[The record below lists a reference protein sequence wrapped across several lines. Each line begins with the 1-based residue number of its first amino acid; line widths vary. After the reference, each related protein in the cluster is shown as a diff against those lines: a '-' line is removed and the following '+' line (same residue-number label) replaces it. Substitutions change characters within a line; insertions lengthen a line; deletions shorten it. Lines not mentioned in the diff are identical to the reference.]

1 MLYFDHSATTPIHPD
16 VQSLINELNHDIYG
30 NPSSIHVAGRK
41 AKHVVETARKQIAD
55 AVNCAPKEIIFTG
68 GGSEANNLVLWNM
81 IHRDRKHVIT
91 SAIEHPAILAVLR
104 QLEHLGITHTIIPVN
119 KYGWV
124 NPEDIDAAIRDDTGL
139 ITIML
144 ANNEVGTVE
153 PLQDIAKIAKKHDVL
168 FHSDGIQV
176 MGKLPIDVQEL
187 GMDMMSFSAHK
198 FYGPK
203 GVGALYIKEGISM
216 KPLIIGGSQ
225 EKSLRAGTENVGG
238 IAGLG
243 CAAEL
248 VTKSLSDVGPSLTAL
263 EKQFKTKF
271 SEQHANV
278 IYNGFGD
285 NHLAGLINITIPG
298 IASDLLLIHLDS
310 EDIAISSGSAC
321 SSGTISPSP
330 VLKAMGISD
339 KQNLETIRISAGRDN
354 TSAEVDQLVET
365 MTRAIAILPPSVE
378 MPDE

>member
-16 VQSLINELNHDIYG
+16 VLSLINELNQDIYG
-30 NPSSIHVAGRK
+30 NPSSIHAAGRK
-41 AKHVVETARKQIAD
+41 AKHVVETARKQIA
-55 AVNCAPKEIIFTG
+55 AAINCAPKEIIFTG

-81 IHRDRKHVIT
+81 IYRNRKHVIT

-104 QLEHLGITHTIIPVN
+104 QLEHLAITHTIVPVN
-119 KYGWV
+119 KYGCV
-124 NPEDIDAAIRDDTGL
+124 NPEDIDSAIRDDTGL

-153 PLQDIAKIAKKHDVL
+153 PLQDIAKIAKKHNVL
-168 FHSDGIQV
+168 FHSDGVQV
-176 MGKLPIDVQEL
+176 LGKLPIDVQEL
-187 GMDMMSFSAHK
+187 GVDMMSFSAHK

-203 GVGALYIKEGISM
+203 GVGALYIKEGIAM
-216 KPLIIGGSQ
+216 KPLIAGGSQ

-248 VTKSLSDVGPSLTAL
+248 VTKSLSDVGRTLTAL
-263 EKQFKTKF
+263 ETQFKTKF
-271 SEQHANV
+271 SEQHTNI
-278 IYNGFGD
+278 IYNGFED
-285 NHLAGLINITIPG
+285 NHLPGLISLTIPG
-298 IASDLLLIHLDS
+298 IASDLLLIHLDN
-310 EDIAISSGSAC
+310 EDIAVSSGSAC
-321 SSGTISPSP
+321 SAGTISPSP

-354 TSAEVDQLVET
+354 TSTEVDQLVET
-365 MTRAIAILPPSVE
+365 MTRAIATIRRNAR
-378 MPDE
+378 

>member
-16 VQSLINELNHDIYG
+16 VLSLINELNQDIYG
-30 NPSSIHVAGRK
+30 NPSSIHAAGRK
-41 AKHVVETARKQIAD
+41 AKHVVETARKQIA
-55 AVNCAPKEIIFTG
+55 AAINCTSKEIIFTG

-81 IHRDRKHVIT
+81 IYRNRKHVIT

-104 QLEHLGITHTIIPVN
+104 QLEHLAITHTIVPVN
-119 KYGWV
+119 KYGCV
-124 NPEDIDAAIRDDTGL
+124 NPEDIDSAIKDDTGL

-153 PLQDIAKIAKKHDVL
+153 PLQDIAKIAKKHNVL
-168 FHSDGIQV
+168 FHSDGVQV
-176 MGKLPIDVQEL
+176 LGKLPIDVQEL
-187 GMDMMSFSAHK
+187 GVDMMSFSAHK

-203 GVGALYIKEGISM
+203 GVGALYIKEGIAM
-216 KPLIIGGSQ
+216 KPLIAGGSQ

-248 VTKSLSDVGPSLTAL
+248 VTKSLSDVGRTLTAL
-263 EKQFKTKF
+263 ETQFKTKF
-271 SEQHANV
+271 SEQHTNI
-278 IYNGFGD
+278 IYNGFED
-285 NHLAGLINITIPG
+285 NHLPGLISLTIPG
-298 IASDLLLIHLDS
+298 IASDLLLIHLDN
-310 EDIAISSGSAC
+310 EDIAVSSGSAC
-321 SSGTISPSP
+321 SAGTISPSP

-354 TSAEVDQLVET
+354 TSTEVDQLIKV
-365 MTRAIAILPPSVE
+365 MTHAIATIRRNAR
-378 MPDE
+378 

>member
-16 VQSLINELNHDIYG
+16 VLSLINGLNQDIYG
-30 NPSSIHVAGRK
+30 NPSSIHAAGRK
-41 AKHVVETARKQIAD
+41 AKHVVETARKQIA
-55 AVNCAPKEIIFTG
+55 AAINCTSKEIIFTG

-81 IHRDRKHVIT
+81 IYRNRKHVIT

-104 QLEHLGITHTIIPVN
+104 QLEHLAITHTIVPVN
-119 KYGWV
+119 KYGCV
-124 NPEDIDAAIRDDTGL
+124 NPEDIDSAIKDDTGL

-153 PLQDIAKIAKKHDVL
+153 PLQDIAKIAKKHNVL
-168 FHSDGIQV
+168 FHSDGVQV
-176 MGKLPIDVQEL
+176 LGKLPIDVQEL
-187 GMDMMSFSAHK
+187 GVDMMSFSAHK

-203 GVGALYIKEGISM
+203 GVGALYIKEGIAM
-216 KPLIIGGSQ
+216 KPLIAGGSQ

-248 VTKSLSDVGPSLTAL
+248 VTNSLSDVGRTLTAL
-263 EKQFKTKF
+263 ETQFKTKL
-271 SEQHANV
+271 SEQHTNI
-278 IYNGFGD
+278 IYNGFED
-285 NHLAGLINITIPG
+285 NHLPGLISLTIPG
-298 IASDLLLIHLDS
+298 IASDLLLIHLDN
-310 EDIAISSGSAC
+310 EDIAVSSGSAC
-321 SSGTISPSP
+321 SAGTISPSL

-354 TSAEVDQLVET
+354 TSTEVDLLVET
-365 MTRAIAILPPSVE
+365 MTRVIATIRRNAR
-378 MPDE
+378 

>member
-41 AKHVVETARKQIAD
+41 AKHVVETAIKQIAD

-365 MTRAIAILPPSVE
+365 MTRAIATIRRNAR
-378 MPDE
+378 

>member
-16 VQSLINELNHDIYG
+16 VQSLINELNQDIYG
-30 NPSSIHVAGRK
+30 NPSSIHTAGRK
-41 AKHVVETARKQIAD
+41 AKHVVETARKQIA
-55 AVNCAPKEIIFTG
+55 AAINCTPKEIIFTG

-81 IHRDRKHVIT
+81 IYRNRKHVIT

-104 QLEHLGITHTIIPVN
+104 QLEHLAITHTIVPVN
-119 KYGWV
+119 KYGCV
-124 NPEDIDAAIRDDTGL
+124 NPEDIDSAIKDDTGL

-153 PLQDIAKIAKKHDVL
+153 PLQDIAKIAKKHNVL
-168 FHSDGIQV
+168 FHSDGVQV
-176 MGKLPIDVQEL
+176 LGKLPIDVQEL
-187 GMDMMSFSAHK
+187 GVDMMSFSAHK

-203 GVGALYIKEGISM
+203 GVGALYIKEGIAM
-216 KPLIIGGSQ
+216 KPLIAGGSQ

-248 VTKSLSDVGPSLTAL
+248 VTKSLSDVGRTLTAL
-263 EKQFKTKF
+263 ETQFKTKF
-271 SEQHANV
+271 SEQHTNI
-278 IYNGFGD
+278 IYNGFED
-285 NHLAGLINITIPG
+285 NHLPGLISLTIPG
-298 IASDLLLIHLDS
+298 IASDLLLIHLDN
-310 EDIAISSGSAC
+310 EDIAVSSGSAC
-321 SSGTISPSP
+321 SAGTISPSP

-354 TSAEVDQLVET
+354 TSTEVDQLIEA
-365 MTRAIAILPPSVE
+365 MTHAIATIRRNAR
-378 MPDE
+378 

>member
-16 VQSLINELNHDIYG
+16 VQSLINELNLDIYG
-30 NPSSIHVAGRK
+30 NPSSIHAAGRK
-41 AKHVVETARKQIAD
+41 AKHVVETARKQIAT
-55 AVNCAPKEIIFTG
+55 AINCTPKEIIFTG

-81 IHRDRKHVIT
+81 IYRNRKHVIT

-365 MTRAIAILPPSVE
+365 MTRAIATIRRNAR
-378 MPDE
+378 

>member
-16 VQSLINELNHDIYG
+16 VQSLINELNQDIYG
-30 NPSSIHVAGRK
+30 NPSSIHTAGRK
-41 AKHVVETARKQIAD
+41 AKHVVETARKQIAT
-55 AVNCAPKEIIFTG
+55 AINCTPKEIIFTG

-285 NHLAGLINITIPG
+285 NHLPGLINITIPG

-365 MTRAIAILPPSVE
+365 MTRAIATIRRNAR
-378 MPDE
+378 

>member
-16 VQSLINELNHDIYG
+16 VLSLINELNQDIYG
-30 NPSSIHVAGRK
+30 NPSSIHAAGRK
-41 AKHVVETARKQIAD
+41 AKHVVETARKQIA
-55 AVNCAPKEIIFTG
+55 AAINCTPKEIIFTG

-81 IHRDRKHVIT
+81 IYRNRKHVIT

-104 QLEHLGITHTIIPVN
+104 QLEHLAITHTIVPVN
-119 KYGWV
+119 KYGCV
-124 NPEDIDAAIRDDTGL
+124 NPEDIDSAIRDDTGL

-153 PLQDIAKIAKKHDVL
+153 PLQDIAKIAKKHNVL
-168 FHSDGIQV
+168 FHSDGVQV
-176 MGKLPIDVQEL
+176 LGKLPIDVQKL
-187 GMDMMSFSAHK
+187 GVDMMSFSAHK

-203 GVGALYIKEGISM
+203 GVGALYIKEGIAM
-216 KPLIIGGSQ
+216 KPLIAGGSQ

-248 VTKSLSDVGPSLTAL
+248 VTKSLSDVGRTLTAL
-263 EKQFKTKF
+263 ETQFKTKF
-271 SEQHANV
+271 SEQHTNI
-278 IYNGFGD
+278 IYNGFED
-285 NHLAGLINITIPG
+285 NHLPGLISLTIPG
-298 IASDLLLIHLDS
+298 IASDLLLIHLDN
-310 EDIAISSGSAC
+310 EDIAVSSGSAC
-321 SSGTISPSP
+321 SAGTISPST

-354 TSAEVDQLVET
+354 TSTEVDQLIEA
-365 MTRAIAILPPSVE
+365 MTHAIATIRRNAR
-378 MPDE
+378 

>member
-1 MLYFDHSATTPIHPD
+1 M
-16 VQSLINELNHDIYG
+16 
-30 NPSSIHVAGRK
+30 
-41 AKHVVETARKQIAD
+41 
-55 AVNCAPKEIIFTG
+55 
-68 GGSEANNLVLWNM
+68 
-81 IHRDRKHVIT
+81 
-91 SAIEHPAILAVLR
+91 
-104 QLEHLGITHTIIPVN
+104 
-119 KYGWV
+119 
-124 NPEDIDAAIRDDTGL
+124 
-139 ITIML
+139 
-144 ANNEVGTVE
+144 
-153 PLQDIAKIAKKHDVL
+153 
-168 FHSDGIQV
+168 
-176 MGKLPIDVQEL
+176 
-187 GMDMMSFSAHK
+187 
-198 FYGPK
+198 
-203 GVGALYIKEGISM
+203 
-216 KPLIIGGSQ
+216 
-225 EKSLRAGTENVGG
+225 GG

-354 TSAEVDQLVET
+354 TNAEVDQLVET
-365 MTRAIAILPPSVE
+365 MTRAIATIRRNAR
-378 MPDE
+378 

>member
-16 VQSLINELNHDIYG
+16 VLSLINVLNQDIYG
-30 NPSSIHVAGRK
+30 NPSSIHAAGRK
-41 AKHVVETARKQIAD
+41 AKHVVETARKQIA
-55 AVNCAPKEIIFTG
+55 AAINCTSKEIIFTG

-81 IHRDRKHVIT
+81 IYRNRKHVIT

-104 QLEHLGITHTIIPVN
+104 QLEHLAITHTIVPVN
-119 KYGWV
+119 KYGCV
-124 NPEDIDAAIRDDTGL
+124 NPEDIDSAIKDDTGL

-153 PLQDIAKIAKKHDVL
+153 PLQDIAKIAKKHNVL
-168 FHSDGIQV
+168 FHSDGVQV
-176 MGKLPIDVQEL
+176 LGKLPIDVQEL
-187 GMDMMSFSAHK
+187 GVDMMSFSAHK

-203 GVGALYIKEGISM
+203 GVGALYIKEGIAM
-216 KPLIIGGSQ
+216 KPLIAGGSQ

-248 VTKSLSDVGPSLTAL
+248 VTKSLSDVGRTLTAL
-263 EKQFKTKF
+263 ETQFKTKF
-271 SEQHANV
+271 SEQHTNI
-278 IYNGFGD
+278 IYNGFED
-285 NHLAGLINITIPG
+285 NHLPGLISLTIPG
-298 IASDLLLIHLDS
+298 IASDLLLIHLDN
-310 EDIAISSGSAC
+310 EDIAVSSGSAC
-321 SSGTISPSP
+321 SAGTISPSP

-354 TSAEVDQLVET
+354 TSTEVDQLIEA
-365 MTRAIAILPPSVE
+365 MTHAIATIRRNAR
-378 MPDE
+378 